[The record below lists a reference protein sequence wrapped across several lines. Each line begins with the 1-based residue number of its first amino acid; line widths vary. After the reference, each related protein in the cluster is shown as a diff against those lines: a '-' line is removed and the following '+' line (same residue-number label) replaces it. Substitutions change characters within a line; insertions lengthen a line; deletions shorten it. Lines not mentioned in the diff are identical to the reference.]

1 MEQQA
6 QGLAEFCFDA
16 VSGTISSRL
25 SFSLSV
31 SLSLSLSL
39 SDDLVFAHCAVAQE
53 LAVAAVR
60 VGEVA
65 RPFAVRLNKVRAR
78 ACVKAQGQEKKE
90 GGLSTAHNI
99 QQHPQNYQ

>member
-1 MEQQA
+1 
-6 QGLAEFCFDA
+6 
-16 VSGTISSRL
+16 
-25 SFSLSV
+25 
-31 SLSLSLSL
+31 
-39 SDDLVFAHCAVAQE
+39 